1 MKKKNLKVN
10 IIENIGNYIEQI
22 KINLLVNFQDTCIQ
36 LTKNLE
42 EDNL

>member
-10 IIENIGNYIEQI
+10 IIENIKNYIEQI
-22 KINLLVNFQDTCIQ
+22 KINLLVNFKILAFND
-36 LTKNLE
+36 KNLE